1 MSDASHSSGE
11 QFPLASA
18 SSVPRTLEP
27 ELMDTAADAELYDAM
42 DHAEVNRNFV
52 SDFINLAP
60 GWATQLPAPPRIIDL
75 GSGTARIPIELCQQ
89 LPGAQV
95 VAVDAALHMQRIAQQ
110 NVAAANLADC
120 ISLSTCD
127 VKTLSEFPDASFDA
141 VISNTLLHHL
151 ADPEVVLRQALRVL
165 KPMTGRL
172 FIRDL
177 LRPETAAE
185 IDRLTALYAGQEIE
199 QSRELLRQSLHA
211 ALTLQEA
218 RAMVA
223 NCGLDPQRLQPT
235 SDRHWT
241 LA

>member
-1 MSDASHSSGE
+1 MSDAPHS
-11 QFPLASA
+11 QN
-18 SSVPRTLEP
+18 SVPRTLEP

-60 GWATQLPAPPRIIDL
+60 AWADQLPAPPRIIDL

-89 LPGAQV
+89 IPGAHV
-95 VAVDAALHMQRIAQQ
+95 VAVDAALHMQRLAQR
-110 NVAAANLADC
+110 NVATADLKHR
-120 ISLSTCD
+120 ITLSACD
-127 VKTLSEFPDASFDA
+127 VKTLKDFSDASFDA
-141 VISNTLLHHL
+141 VISNTLFHHL
-151 ADPEVVLRQALRVL
+151 ADPEMVLRQALRVL
-165 KPMTGRL
+165 KPQGGRI

-185 IDRLTALYAGQEIE
+185 IDRLTTLHAGQEVE

-218 RAMVA
+218 REMVA
-223 NCGLDPQRLQPT
+223 NCGLDPQALQPT

-241 LA
+241 LVVSC